1 MAGETIGSVPLDWG
15 ITPEVSVILADT
27 VIAVLTPEQRRRV
40 KRDIELPVLHE
51 APVTEGD
58 SIGVLQLS
66 LDDRL
71 LARVDLPL
79 RRLVRALVLLPMSLC
94 MLSDV

>member
-1 MAGETIGSVPLDWG
+1 MV
-15 ITPEVSVILADT
+15 LADT
-27 VIAVLTPEQRRRV
+27 VIAVLTPEQWQRV
-40 KRDIELPVLHE
+40 KRDIELPALRQ

-71 LARVDLPL
+71 LARIN
-79 RRLVRALVLLPMSLC
+79 LLAAASVARMSLWEKL
-94 MLSDV
+94 MSYL

>member
-1 MAGETIGSVPLDWG
+1 MAGEPIGSVPLDWG

-40 KRDIELPVLHE
+40 KRDNELPVLHE

-71 LARVDLPL
+71 LARVDLL
-79 RRLVRALVLLPMSLC
+79 AAASVARMSLWEKL
-94 MLSDV
+94 MSYF